1 MENTSI
7 IRRVRLVEVTIE
19 TENARSFILEPLD
32 GWLANYKSGQFITLI
47 FNTPF
52 GEKRRSFSI
61 TSSAAL
67 NEPLCITVKKVDN
80 GEFSRPLVYSAK
92 PGDIFYSS
100 GISGMFTLPEDNW
113 PDYFC
118 FLAAGSGVTPCYA
131 LIKTILA
138 ISTKQ
143 VILFYSNRTMDDAI
157 FYKQLLHIQKQYP
170 ERFRIHFFFSDHG
183 DLQHRRLSKWLLDQ
197 LMDTYIPD
205 KSKALYY
212 LCGPY
217 EYMQTVNIVLLNH
230 VNPEQIRKESFSS
243 LPRTQ
248 LPQPPDK
255 KSNTVTIHIGQK
267 TYSIRVQYPN
277 SILKTAKA
285 NNIQLPYSC
294 EAGRCS
300 SCVATC
306 IRGTIWMAYNEVLTD
321 DEVKKGRVLTCQGF
335 PVNGDAEIIIDEG

>member
-7 IRRVRLVEVTIE
+7 IKRVKLVQVIVE
-19 TENARSFILEPLD
+19 TEDARTFILKPLD
-32 GWLANYKSGQFITLI
+32 GWLATYKPGQFITFI

-61 TSSAAL
+61 TSSPAL
-67 NEPLCITVKKVDN
+67 TEPLSITVKKVDN
-80 GEFSRPLVYSAK
+80 GEFSRPLVYFAK
-92 PGDIFYSS
+92 PGDIFYTS
-100 GISGMFTLPEDNW
+100 GISGMFTLPEQNW
-113 PDYFC
+113 PECFC

-138 ISTKQ
+138 TSIKQ
-143 VILFYSNRTMDDAI
+143 VVLFYSNRTTADAI
-157 FYKQLLHIQKQYP
+157 FYKQLVQLQEHYP
-170 ERFRIHFFFSDHG
+170 DRFRIHFFFSDHK

-197 LMDTYIPD
+197 LMDKYVPD
-205 KSKALYY
+205 KKSALYY

-230 VNPEQIRKESFSS
+230 VNRNQIRKESFSS

-255 KSNTVTIHIGQK
+255 LAHAVTIHIGQN
-267 TYSIRVQYPN
+267 TYNVQVQYPD
-277 SILKTAKA
+277 SILKTAKV
-285 NNIQLPYSC
+285 NHIQLPYSC

-300 SCVATC
+300 SCAATC
-306 IRGTIWMAYNEVLTD
+306 LRGTIWMAYNEVLTD
-321 DEVKKGRVLTCQGF
+321 EEVKKGRVLTCQGF
-335 PVNGDAEIIIDEG
+335 PVGGDAEIIF